1 MSISLG
7 ICLSSCIEETES
19 PQIELTDNSKIA
31 TIKTWFEE
39 NESSLRVS
47 KSGAN
52 YRTGDQELI
61 LPFFEKEP
69 DWDKF
74 HHYYFPDGREVYE
87 INLENEEMFVPMAEG
102 DSSNESL
109 AQRAIQD
116 ILFVK
121 HPTENRFDPLIVR
134 YYPDAETSK
143 REFEKINYQMIDENW
158 SGEVDLFTY
167 DEHYFMG
174 FEIVQGQIIATRYA
188 EVIPDGSKN
197 RQGTENLLIR
207 CQLSTTDWFRIE
219 RNAQGVII
227 SQKYIDSTSS
237 YSCSQSGPSSGA
249 GGGGVYSYGGGDGG
263 GGGLRFT
270 YNPPS
275 VPGPDITNLKI
286 EVDNSF
292 NNNPYLKCILGKL
305 QLAQFVKD
313 LALFDQ
319 TSQQGRNVTLKV
331 GDIPKR
337 PGYMTAANAETD
349 DSLGPY
355 NIQITINKNIVNSN
369 SLELARII
377 LHEMVHAELFVAN
390 FHANGSSIDGNF
402 NANFNTYIQKYSKG
416 GDAAIQH
423 NYMAEKIVNK
433 IGAVLSQVHGNLG
446 KQAFLNNPN
455 VKNAFP
461 KGVSSDFYTAL
472 AWSGL
477 HESDK
482 WKYNLPEREI
492 YKKWQEL
499 ADKNL
504 TDDCKTN

>member
-19 PQIELTDNSKIA
+19 PQIELTDHSKIA

-74 HHYYFPDGREVYE
+74 HQYSFPDGREVYE
-87 INLENEEMFVPMAEG
+87 INLENEQVFLSIAESDTTKG
-102 DSSNESL
+102 SL
-109 AQRAIQD
+109 AERTIQN

-121 HPTENRFDPLIVR
+121 HPTENRFNPLIVR

-174 FEIVQGQIIATRYA
+174 FVIVQGQIIATRYA

-197 RQGTENLLIR
+197 RQGTENLLYR
-207 CQLSTTDWFRIE
+207 CQHVTTDWY
-219 RNAQGVII
+219 QI
-227 SQKYIDSTSS
+227 SSVGGYEISRVCLNSTSS
-237 YSCSQSGPSSGA
+237 YSCSMSAPS

-275 VPGPDITNLKI
+275 VPGPDITNLRI
-286 EVDNSF
+286 EIDNSF

-319 TSQQGRNVTLKV
+319 TSQQGRNITLKV
-331 GDIPKR
+331 GAIPKR

-390 FHANGSSIDGNF
+390 FHANGSSIDGDF
-402 NANFNTYIQKYSKG
+402 NANFNNYIQKYSKG
-416 GDAAIQH
+416 GDAEIQH

-461 KGVSSDFYTAL
+461 KGIPSDFYNGL
-472 AWSGL
+472 AWAGL
-477 HESDK
+477 NKTDK
-482 WKYNLPEREI
+482 WRNNLPERNIFE
-492 YKKWQEL
+492 KWQDL

-504 TDDCKTN
+504 TNDCKPN

>member
-1 MSISLG
+1 
-7 ICLSSCIEETES
+7 
-19 PQIELTDNSKIA
+19 
-31 TIKTWFEE
+31 
-39 NESSLRVS
+39 
-47 KSGAN
+47 
-52 YRTGDQELI
+52 LI

-74 HHYYFPDGREVYE
+74 HQYSFPDGREVYE

-102 DSSNESL
+102 DSSNEGL
-109 AQRAIQD
+109 AQRAIQN

-143 REFEKINYQMIDENW
+143 RGFESINYQMIDAEW
-158 SGEVDLFTY
+158 TGIVDLFTY

-188 EVIPDGSKN
+188 EVIPEGSKN
-197 RQGTENLLIR
+197 RQGTENLLYR
-207 CQLSTTDWFRIE
+207 CQHVTTDWY
-219 RNAQGVII
+219 QI
-227 SQKYIDSTSS
+227 SSVGGREISRVWLNSTSS
-237 YSCSQSGPSSGA
+237 YSCSMSGPSSGA
-249 GGGGVYSYGGGDGG
+249 GGGGVYGYGDGG
-263 GGGLRFT
+263 GGGGIRFT

-275 VPGPDITNLKI
+275 VPRPDITNLRI
-286 EVDNSF
+286 EIDDSF
-292 NNNPYLKCILGKL
+292 KNNPYLKCILGKL

-355 NIQITINKNIVNSN
+355 NIQITINKDIVNSS

-390 FHANGSSIDGNF
+390 FHENGSSIDGNF

-416 GDAAIQH
+416 GDAKIQH

-446 KQAFLNNPN
+446 KQAFINNPN

-461 KGVSSDFYTAL
+461 KGIPSDFYKGL
-472 AWSGL
+472 AWAGL

-492 YKKWQEL
+492 YKKWQQL
-499 ADKNL
+499 ASDNLDKE
-504 TDDCKTN
+504 CK